1 MHRRTQWQVATGAFF
16 AKLCQTCETEST
28 EEGEGVGVGGL
39 SRANMDF
46 DVHPRGEFDS
56 NVALYVRSMRRI
68 CAIDHHSSLL
78 QPIISP
84 IRKRRKKNKRTI
96 SPSDNFFLYSNGN
109 WMRKNPIPSGYPSWN
124 TFMSLRLK
132 SQEDCKS
139 ILSEL
144 EGKLMGGAGGTGGG
158 GGAGGDDDGDVTD
171 EERKVALFYRAAM
184 DEDAIEA
191 AGTTPMMPL
200 LELCEEAARCRDA
213 SSLGRMALL
222 YGVTPFFSI
231 GAGPDKKDSDRSIA
245 QVSQGGIRL
254 PDRDYYF
261 DEDKEEQRVA
271 YKRTM
276 ALMLTLL
283 ADPTAIEPSDEA
295 IDAAGRVYA
304 LEKSLA
310 ECELRM
316 LRLDNCSR
324 HHWSPRL

>member
-1 MHRRTQWQVATGAFF
+1 
-16 AKLCQTCETEST
+16 
-28 EEGEGVGVGGL
+28 
-39 SRANMDF
+39 
-46 DVHPRGEFDS
+46 
-56 NVALYVRSMRRI
+56 MR
-68 CAIDHHSSLL
+68 
-78 QPIISP
+78 
-84 IRKRRKKNKRTI
+84 N
-96 SPSDNFFLYSNGN
+96 
-109 WMRKNPIPSGYPSWN
+109 NPIPSGYPSWN
-124 TFMSLRLK
+124 SFMSLRLK

-144 EGKLMGGAGGTGGG
+144 EGKLMGGGGTGPGGG
-158 GGAGGDDDGDVTD
+158 GGAGDVTD

-200 LELCEEAARCRDA
+200 LGLCEEAARCRDDGVAFA

-222 YGVTPFFSI
+222 YGVAPLFSI

-283 ADPTAIEPSDEA
+283 ADTTAIEPSDEA
-295 IDAAGRVYA
+295 IDAAGRVYE

-310 ECELRM
+310 KCELRM